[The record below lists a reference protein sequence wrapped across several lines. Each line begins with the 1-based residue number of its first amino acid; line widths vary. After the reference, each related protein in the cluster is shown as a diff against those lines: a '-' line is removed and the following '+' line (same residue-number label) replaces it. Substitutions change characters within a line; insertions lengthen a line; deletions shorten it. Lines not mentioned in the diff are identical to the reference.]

1 MDCITTNGESNL
13 TITTNSKTDYSMV
26 NVPTL
31 TGLNY
36 ETIFIDPLKDYFNY
50 KTVFV
55 EPGPSEIVKKRVRNK
70 RLRGLIKR
78 VVFNGP
84 ATIVFWN
91 DGTKTVVKC
100 AEGETYDKEKGLL
113 AAMAKK
119 FYENTNIF
127 VEELEKWCGEPV
139 ESDEEAMPQGFDS
152 FIDAIGWVKE
162 KG

>member
-1 MDCITTNGESNL
+1 MDCSITTNGSGL
-13 TITTNSKTDYSMV
+13 TVTTDYSMT

-31 TGLNY
+31 KGLNY
-36 ETIFIDPLKDYFNY
+36 ETIFIDPLKETIFIN
-50 KTVFV
+50 
-55 EPGPSEIVKKRVRNK
+55 PGFSEIVKKRERNK

-127 VEELEKWCGEPV
+127 VEELEKWCGEP
-139 ESDEEAMPQGFDS
+139 EKSDEEAAPHGFDS

-162 KG
+162 NG